1 MLGRKP
7 ARAPLSGADLA
18 DGIVTADKVAPDVA
32 TQAELDAK
40 VPSQSGHSG
49 KYLTTDATN
58 SSWAS
63 VDALPSQSG
72 HSGKY
77 LTTDATNSSWAT
89 VSAASSITH
98 NSGTTFT
105 DGDIYVSPTNIAY
118 YYSPTV
124 TRANGAGWIALGPL
138 QGNPATSIAGGE
150 NHFLFLMANGTVKSV
165 GDNGSG
171 QLGDGTTTS
180 RLTAVAVSGIA
191 GYTTNASDL
200 A

>member
-63 VDALPSQSG
+63 VDALPVQSSLDG
-72 HSGKY
+72 SFRKNCAAIGCTYDKVQ
-77 LTTDATNSSWAT
+77 DAFIPIKPHESWTLNEETCQWEA
-89 VSAASSITH
+89 
-98 NSGTTFT
+98 
-105 DGDIYVSPTNIAY
+105 PTPMPDDEKQYTWNEA
-118 YYSPTV
+118 
-124 TRANGAGWIALGPL
+124 
-138 QGNPATSIAGGE
+138 
-150 NHFLFLMANGTVKSV
+150 
-165 GDNGSG
+165 
-171 QLGDGTTTS
+171 TTTWDE
-180 RLTAVAVSGIA
+180 IE
-191 GYTTNASDL
+191 
-200 A
+200 